1 MGFSS
6 LEIALNRR
14 KLFAYK
20 KKWFQTSYCQNSHES
35 WRKRININDTKYV
48 WPRILF
54 CVAKDFVP
62 VHFLIFSCQLF
73 FSHSSRTCRMD
84 MRWFHQTF
92 VFSYYH
98 FHWVQF
104 SWLSRW
110 IHYRLHFWNMLCCQ
124 DCYVIFQTRSVIFEF
139 NFLFYYIFLCLSPI
153 CEHDNRLWDGD
164 CISLVLR
171 L

>member
-6 LEIALNRR
+6 LEIALNRQ
-14 KLFAYK
+14 KVFAYK

-73 FSHSSRTCRMD
+73 FSHSSRTCVVWIWDDSIRRLSSLITISTEYSFLDFLGEYIIGFTSEICCVVRIVM
-84 MRWFHQTF
+84 
-92 VFSYYH
+92 SY
-98 FHWVQF
+98 F
-104 SWLSRW
+104 R
-110 IHYRLHFWNMLCCQ
+110 
-124 DCYVIFQTRSVIFEF
+124 
-139 NFLFYYIFLCLSPI
+139 
-153 CEHDNRLWDGD
+153 HDL
-164 CISLVLR
+164 
-171 L
+171 